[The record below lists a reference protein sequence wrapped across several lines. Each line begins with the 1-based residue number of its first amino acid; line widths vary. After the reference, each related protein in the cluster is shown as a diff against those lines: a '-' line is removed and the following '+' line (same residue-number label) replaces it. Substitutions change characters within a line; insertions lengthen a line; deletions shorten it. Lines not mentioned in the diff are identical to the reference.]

1 MIKNDM
7 EIIGFGLERFGKMAS
22 IRTTQICDVI
32 EIKKVAQIY
41 GHRIGAMFLTNHSS
55 HPDCSYPKL
64 SDSEYIIQPGTK
76 LVVIHKGKAET
87 KFRQSYVT
95 VVHNQ
100 HEFDIMASDLRRFC
114 K

>member
-1 MIKNDM
+1 
-7 EIIGFGLERFGKMAS
+7 MAS
-22 IRTTQICDVI
+22 IRTTKIGDVV

-41 GHRIGAMFLTNHSS
+41 GHHPDMRFLTNHSS
-55 HPDCSYPKL
+55 HPYCSYPKL

-87 KFRQSYVT
+87 KFRESYVT

>member
-1 MIKNDM
+1 
-7 EIIGFGLERFGKMAS
+7 MAS
-22 IRTTQICDVI
+22 IRTTNIGDTI

-41 GHRIGAMFLTNHSS
+41 GHCIGAMFLTNHSS
-55 HPDCSYPKL
+55 SPYCSYPKL
-64 SDSEYIIQPGTK
+64 SDKQYVIQPGTK
-76 LVVIHKGKAET
+76 LAVIYKGKAET
-87 KFRQSYVT
+87 KFRESYVT

>member
-1 MIKNDM
+1 
-7 EIIGFGLERFGKMAS
+7 MAS
-22 IRTTQICDVI
+22 IRTTKIGDTI

-55 HPDCSYPKL
+55 SPYCRYPKL

-76 LVVIHKGKAET
+76 LAVIYKGKAET
-87 KFRQSYVT
+87 KFRESYVT